1 MVFLDYTYFVYKQ
14 LFYKQQAFGWQI
26 AKQLSVLN
34 LFSLSNN
41 KDYRLKEFF
50 ICNKH
55 IIVVKPAIQTLQF
68 SCLKSI
74 IGKTLKSQIIN
85 INFES

>member
-34 LFSLSNN
+34 LSSLSNN
-41 KDYRLKEFF
+41 KDYRLK
-50 ICNKH
+50 K
-55 IIVVKPAIQTLQF
+55 
-68 SCLKSI
+68 
-74 IGKTLKSQIIN
+74 IGVFHL
-85 INFES
+85 

>member
-1 MVFLDYTYFVYKQ
+1 MVFLDYTYFVYKP

-41 KDYRLKEFF
+41 KDYRLK
-50 ICNKH
+50 K
-55 IIVVKPAIQTLQF
+55 
-68 SCLKSI
+68 
-74 IGKTLKSQIIN
+74 IGVFHL
-85 INFES
+85 